1 MAVALPVYLLM
12 ATPRFSTLARVIAWL
27 GLGLALLPLLSVL
40 ASRGSQRCT
49 VVAIGLWVT
58 LYHHLAVFHER
69 VLLLRWGEARI
80 SDRSVELSALL
91 AALAVP
97 ALWAGWWLG
106 TVVRTRRILP
116 RPQLPIESSW
126 LRIVG
131 SGIVLL
137 SLAADIL
144 WLRGELPQDR
154 TAVSAIAWLTPG
166 ELGFAMVLLASLQR
180 DNARGFARSLF
191 WVLFGLAA
199 MVALMRGVLT
209 PLIKP
214 LLIYLLGWLFV
225 RRKLR
230 LWPVIT
236 ALLVVII
243 LQPVKAEFRAR
254 VWDRSTR
261 LELWQRAELFAE
273 LTVQH
278 WLGDGPALQQD
289 RSQSLQVAA
298 ARTAGALQLAHAIEM
313 TPAAVPHQWGATYVY
328 LRHAF
333 IPRVFDPEK
342 PIAQHADVWAAVIY
356 GYTTPAGTAHVMV
369 GLGQLPEA
377 YINFGLFG
385 SLLLLAGVGFLCRL
399 VDDLFA
405 HEHAQSGALVLHLY
419 FVQNLTT
426 TLEGSLAQ
434 FWGGVPQTVL
444 FYGLLLAVLSSAT
457 TRIIPG
463 PLGMAGLRRA

>member
-1 MAVALPVYLLM
+1 MAVALPLYLLL
-12 ATPRFSTLARVIAWL
+12 ATPRFSTVARVTAWL
-27 GLGLALLPLLSVL
+27 GLGLALLPLLHGLVRRH
-40 ASRGSQRCT
+40 AQRCT

-69 VLLLRWGEARI
+69 GLLLRWGEARI

-91 AALAVP
+91 AALSVP

-106 TVVRTRRILP
+106 GLIRTPRWLP
-116 RPQLPIESSW
+116 RAGLPIDPAW
-126 LRIVG
+126 LRVIG
-131 SGIVLL
+131 STLVML
-137 SLAADIL
+137 SLLADVL
-144 WLRGELPQDR
+144 WLRGELPLDR

-166 ELGFAMVLLASLQR
+166 ELGFAMVLLASLHGDAPR
-180 DNARGFARSLF
+180 GSARGLF
-191 WVLFGLAA
+191 WLLFGLAA
-199 MVALMRGVLT
+199 TVALMRGVLT

-230 LWPVIT
+230 IWPVAT
-236 ALLVVII
+236 ALLVVVI

-261 LELWQRAELFAE
+261 MALWQRAELFID
-273 LTVQH
+273 LTMQH
-278 WLGDGPALQQD
+278 WLGDGPGMQQD
-289 RSQSLQVAA
+289 KAQSLQVAA

-333 IPRVFDPEK
+333 IPRVFDPDK
-342 PIAQHADVWAAVIY
+342 PIAQYADVWAAVIY

-377 YINFGLFG
+377 YINFGWFGALILF
-385 SLLLLAGVGFLCRL
+385 AGVGLLCRRI
-399 VDDLFA
+399 DEFFA
-405 HEHAQSGALVLHLY
+405 HPLAQNGALVLHVY

-434 FWGGVPQTVL
+434 FWGGVPQTFL
-444 FYGLLLAVLSSAT
+444 FYGLLLATLSSAT
-457 TRIIPG
+457 TRTSRLQAHPMVI
-463 PLGMAGLRRA
+463 RRA